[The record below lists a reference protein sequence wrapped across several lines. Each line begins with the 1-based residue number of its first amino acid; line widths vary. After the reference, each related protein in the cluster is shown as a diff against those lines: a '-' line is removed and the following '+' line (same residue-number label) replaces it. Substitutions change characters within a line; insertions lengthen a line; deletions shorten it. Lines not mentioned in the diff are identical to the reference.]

1 LKLPRP
7 CAGLL
12 QLKIGIQGE
21 NTTVLGAGKLIFVWY
36 LQHAGQLLAAV
47 DRGSRNRTAHLGGWR
62 PRCHAMTAKF
72 VFVVNDG

>member
-21 NTTVLGAGKLIFVWY
+21 NTTVVRGKLSYVCY
-36 LQHAGQLLAAV
+36 LRVPGNFWRRWTVARAIAPPIWV
-47 DRGSRNRTAHLGGWR
+47 GGALDVT
-62 PRCHAMTAKF
+62 P
-72 VFVVNDG
+72 